1 MSWNGEQFGR
11 PLVMVQ
17 REDVRTLRTLRGYKP
32 EDEIMALFPI
42 EQISGELAL
51 PILLHH
57 GKVEDA
63 VNLLACAI
71 VPRVGIWWCWR
82 CLQLVFKDIAEDEA
96 KDGLTPPER
105 REKEIKELA
114 ERLSD
119 TSDIDAMV
127 EDQKKLIDDKVRE
140 LEEEARRQG
149 YLNPV
154 ERVQLKLQMINREFD
169 ELKGSLPPGSL
180 GEEDEPGLMSELVNQ
195 LKKSAAN
202 DFEQMMRRMEPEGK
216 AEEMPSVPSS
226 QRIFDAI
233 RQKTEAVKPAIDRE
247 MAKYFPLKLRGLP
260 PKASQAKKD
269 AAAAAALRWLL
280 APTDDNGRLAC
291 EAAIEA
297 QSGPESML
305 AYAAFWSSTN
315 LKTETGLAPT
325 NPALPPMGISK
336 TLLQLA
342 LMEGGEMDYDARY
355 EEFLRIG
362 IECADGTST
371 WDEHGNEVR
380 TEEKPASS
388 VPRDDVFGRRS
399 GFGRD

>member
-1 MSWNGEQFGR
+1 MLQRTTIESLQQ
-11 PLVMVQ
+11 VQ
-17 REDVRTLRTLRGYKP
+17 QYSPPEEVLR
-32 EDEIMALFPI
+32 LFPSDR
-42 EQISGELAL
+42 ISGELGL
-51 PILLHH
+51 NILLQN
-57 GKVEDA
+57 GLREEAVE
-63 VNLLACAI
+63 LLAHAL
-71 VPRVGIWWCWR
+71 VPRVGIWWALLCQR
-82 CLQLVFKDIAEDEA
+82 MVGGDIMKAPHTTRERIGEDVSRLIDCL
-96 KDGLTPPER
+96 R
-105 REKEIKELA
+105 N
-114 ERLSD
+114 
-119 TSDIDAMV
+119 TSDIDKMI
-127 EDQKKLIDDKVRE
+127 EEQRKGTEQEKRKWEETLKKEGLRNPIGELSKKLQDYADAMEDFFSQMGWDSASVPVEKKPALEQLRKTM
-140 LEEEARRQG
+140 LEEMGKAVN
-149 YLNPV
+149 YHASTWTSP
-154 ERVQLKLQMINREFD
+154 KD
-169 ELKGSLPPGSL
+169 YKLPPHL
-180 GEEDEPGLMSELVNQ
+180 EHLTAD
-195 LKKSAAN
+195 
-202 DFEQMMRRMEPEGK
+202 
-216 AEEMPSVPSS
+216 
-226 QRIFDAI
+226 RIFDAI